1 MALAYFTMN
10 KTCFDSVMSLATDG
24 GVGGGGGWSI
34 AFERKVLQIRDGRLK
49 ALVFIKQFTIEF

>member
-1 MALAYFTMN
+1 
-10 KTCFDSVMSLATDG
+10 MSLATDG
-24 GVGGGGGWSI
+24 GVGGGGWSI